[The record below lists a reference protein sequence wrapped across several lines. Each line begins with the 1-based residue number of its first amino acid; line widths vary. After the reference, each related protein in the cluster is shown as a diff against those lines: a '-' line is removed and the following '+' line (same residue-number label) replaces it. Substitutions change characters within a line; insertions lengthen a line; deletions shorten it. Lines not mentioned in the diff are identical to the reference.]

1 MVIPITN
8 NADQCHGQVGR
19 LVGAVALTGAGTP
32 VGAGAGASRGTCRY
46 GAVESSVGVC
56 ERECVGMGR
65 EVFHN

>member
-19 LVGAVALTGAGTP
+19 LVGAVALTGAG
-32 VGAGAGASRGTCRY
+32 AGAGASRCTCRY